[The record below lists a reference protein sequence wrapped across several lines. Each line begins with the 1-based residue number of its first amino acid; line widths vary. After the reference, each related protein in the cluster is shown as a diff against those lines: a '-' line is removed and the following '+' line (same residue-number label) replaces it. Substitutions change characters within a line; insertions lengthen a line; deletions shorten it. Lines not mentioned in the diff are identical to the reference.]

1 MKLVLEDVKK
11 NTVVDSVKGCREIYD
26 EDDNT
31 KPAINSNQDVI
42 DEFKKKSFTTM
53 VTFVTKL

>member
-11 NTVVDSVKGCREIYD
+11 NTVVNSVKGSREIYD

-31 KPAINSNQDVI
+31 KPTINSNQDVI
-42 DEFKKKSFTTM
+42 DEFRRKVSQ
-53 VTFVTKL
+53 LWWCL

>member
-1 MKLVLEDVKK
+1 MRLVLEDVKK

-26 EDDNT
+26 EDDN
-31 KPAINSNQDVI
+31 
-42 DEFKKKSFTTM
+42 EFKKKSFTTM